1 VPKVLYVSHN
11 HPSNR
16 PGGVEVYAAELYR
29 AAKGS
34 DSLEPLFVA
43 KHGPPFSDD
52 APNEDS
58 RFSLVDGDR
67 DEYFIHTDAAEFSRL
82 FGTMRRKRVY
92 TEDWPAFL
100 EVHRPQLV
108 HFQHTLYLGY
118 DIIRATRA
126 VLPDAPL
133 VYTLHEFLPICHHN
147 GQMVRTESLS
157 LCDRASPWRCHQCF
171 PQIPSQTFFLRQTFI
186 KSAMEPIDLFITP
199 SQHARQRYIEWG
211 IPAEKIIHEDYGRIP
226 VTPLDDP
233 PNAGQRRRIAF
244 FGQITPFKGVDILLE
259 AVKLLQARGVGCE
272 LTIHGA
278 NLEFQR
284 RDFREHVEELLLQ
297 TADGVRFAGR
307 YEQRELPALMSAVDW
322 VVVPSI
328 WWETGPLV
336 IHEALMHHRPVICSD
351 IGAMPERITDG
362 VNGLH
367 FRTADH
373 HSLADTIQRA
383 VENPRL
389 WQTLRASITHPYPMA
404 EHLKV
409 ISARYDD
416 LLAAAEPPVAM

>member
-1 VPKVLYVSHN
+1 VRKILFVAHN
-11 HPSNR
+11 HPTIR
-16 PGGVEVYAAELYR
+16 PGGMEMYAEELYR
-29 AAKGS
+29 ALRDTGRY
-34 DSLEPLFVA
+34 DPLFVA
-43 KHGPPFSDD
+43 KVGPPHTVDV
-52 APNEDS
+52 APEGT
-58 RFSLVDGDR
+58 RFALGDGDPNLYYIFTER
-67 DEYFIHTDAAEFSRL
+67 SEFDL
-82 FGTMRRKRVY
+82 VMGTARAKTLY
-92 TEDWPAFL
+92 TEDWRAFL
-100 EVHRPQLV
+100 DAHRPQLV
-108 HFQHTLYLGY
+108 HFHHLHWLGY
-118 DIIRATRA
+118 DMVRETRQA
-126 VLPDAPL
+126 LPDAAL
-133 VYTLHEFLPICHHN
+133 VYTLHDFNPICHHN
-147 GQMVRTESLS
+147 GQMVRRPTLEP
-157 LCDRASPWRCHQCF
+157 CGAASPRRCHQCF

-383 VENPRL
+383 IENPRL